1 MEEKANKPSKA
12 ANVKKPQ
19 TEKKPAATKAA
30 NVTGAPA
37 KEAKANVPAKSGTA
51 AAPNR
56 AMATVTSID
65 INRESAPVSRS
76 LIGISAEE
84 VARLAHQH
92 WLERGCQHGHDAD
105 DWFRAEQEL
114 RSKAS

>member
-12 ANVKKPQ
+12 ATAKKQ
-19 TEKKPAATKAA
+19 ETVKKPAAAKVARAGGEATKEAK
-30 NVTGAPA
+30 TKAPA
-37 KEAKANVPAKSGTA
+37 KSSKTAVPEKG
-51 AAPNR
+51 
-56 AMATVTSID
+56 MATVTRID
-65 INRESAPVSRS
+65 VNRESAPASRS

-84 VARLAHQH
+84 VARLAHQY